1 MTRRRASGED
11 SVYRDGDRWRAAV
24 SLGYDAN
31 GQRVRKKVSGRTRA
45 EAAEKLRKL
54 RQQVDSGVIPDDR
67 LTVQAFLDRWLT
79 INLPGSVAESTED
92 DYVDTVRLHLVPA
105 LRRKRLAKLTVADLD
120 RLWKAKREAGYSPNS
135 IRIMRTVLR
144 RALGQAEREGI
155 VPRNVA
161 KLSVAPRIR
170 AKEGGTLTVDQAHQL
185 LDAAAGYRFEAAVV
199 LALAYGMRR
208 GEVLGLHWSA
218 LDWQAGTLRV
228 THGVKRV
235 KDRDISSARRTR
247 LVVSELKTP
256 KSRRTLVLTP
266 ELASRFRQHR
276 ARQAEAQMAAG
287 SLWQDHGLIFASE
300 VGTPMDP
307 DNFSHSFV
315 RLCERAGLGHWHPHE
330 LRHSGASLML
340 AQGTPLHVVSEVLGH
355 AIIAITKDVYGH
367 LLEGDGRAAAE
378 SMSRALFGG

>member
-1 MTRRRASGED
+1 M
-11 SVYRDGDRWRAAV
+11 
-24 SLGYDAN
+24 
-31 GQRVRKKVSGRTRA
+31 
-45 EAAEKLRKL
+45 
-54 RQQVDSGVIPDDR
+54 
-67 LTVQAFLDRWLT
+67 
-79 INLPGSVAESTED
+79 
-92 DYVDTVRLHLVPA
+92 
-105 LRRKRLAKLTVADLD
+105 
-120 RLWKAKREAGYSPNS
+120 
-135 IRIMRTVLR
+135 
-144 RALGQAEREGI
+144 
-155 VPRNVA
+155 
-161 KLSVAPRIR
+161 
-170 AKEGGTLTVDQAHQL
+170 
-185 LDAAAGYRFEAAVV
+185 
-199 LALAYGMRR
+199 
-208 GEVLGLHWSA
+208 
-218 LDWQAGTLRV
+218 

-235 KDRDISSARRTR
+235 KDRDVSSGRRTR

-266 ELASRFRQHR
+266 ELVSRFRQHR

-355 AIIAITKDVYGH
+355 ASIAITKDVYGH